1 MKRLGIVALLG
12 LAVTVARADAIV
24 TVRAMTA
31 TTIAEYF
38 IEEDGIKVELEIGL
52 ADLPAFLNLIPD
64 ELYEELGNEPRPHA
78 ERIRELFRNDL
89 PIAPKGEAPID
100 GRLVSLELRDRVV
113 RDEITGEPIPATGD
127 VEKVVFAELYYR
139 LGTRPDVLTLGG
151 PGPAR
156 SASVGFV
163 AYHRGVAINDFR
175 YLGREYTLDLDWE
188 DPWYSRF
195 RSRNLRRTYEAS
207 MTGFIYIEP
216 FEVRKEIIVRPKDLS
231 PWIDLGLEGRER
243 IEAAEQPELTRRV
256 AEFLRGHHKMIIDG
270 AEIEPELARV
280 NFLRRTL
287 KSSTVVDPPEG
298 LDLLSATLGV
308 IFVYPTAGLPDRVTM
323 EWDLFNERIDRI
335 PVSAVDQAGPMP
347 GFVTPEEPL
356 LVWQNFLT
364 NPELPELVV
373 TEAPPALV
381 ERWAR
386 GLRWPALGALVAT
399 IVFAAVRYRPRR
411 RVPTPVALAAL
422 FCLLATAAAFWVSRD
437 AGWPESRKQQLV
449 SELLQNIYRAFD
461 FREEE
466 KIYDV
471 LSLSVAGDLLTDIYL
486 DTRRSLEIQNQGGAR
501 AKVKSLE
508 LVELETEAGK
518 NGGFEAHA
526 LWNVSGSVG
535 HWGHIHGRT
544 NRYRA
549 SLGIEPVEGVWKLTS
564 LELLEETRLPSATG
578 ATR

>member
-31 TTIAEYF
+31 TTVAEYF
-38 IEEDGIKVELEIGL
+38 IEEDGIRVELEIGI
-52 ADLPAFLNLIPD
+52 ADVPAFRNLVPD
-64 ELYEELGNEPRPHA
+64 ELYEELGNEPRPRI
-78 ERIRELFRNDL
+78 ERIREFFRNDL
-89 PIAPKGEAPID
+89 PISPAGGAPID

-113 RDEITGEPIPATGD
+113 RDEITGEPTPATGD
-127 VEKVVFAELYYR
+127 VEKVVFAELYYP
-139 LGTRPDVLTLGG
+139 LGARPDILSLGG
-151 PGPAR
+151 PELAR

-347 GFVTPEEPL
+347 SFVTPEDPL

-364 NPELPELVV
+364 NPELPELIV

-422 FCLLATAAAFWVSRD
+422 LCLLATAGAFWVSRD

-518 NGGFEAHA
+518 SGGFEAHA